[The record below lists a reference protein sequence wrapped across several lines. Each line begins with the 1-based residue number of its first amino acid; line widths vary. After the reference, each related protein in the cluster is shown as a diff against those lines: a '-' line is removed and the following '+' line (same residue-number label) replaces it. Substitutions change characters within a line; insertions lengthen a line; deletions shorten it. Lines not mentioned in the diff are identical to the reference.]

1 MVLAPKSWVPIF
13 KSGAS
18 LTNTQVCDPPG
29 RSITCIPGCTMD
41 STGPVAWCSP
51 TSDGGYCPW
60 KPVSPPGLNDYKN
73 VKFILCKYALAR
85 APCSKS
91 VYTCANSLSWHTDV
105 HFLWVFFMLFSE
117 GYLEDGRNRCGQ
129 KQARR
134 VHSIQRGVT
143 VTVTAKS
150 ELMRDFC
157 SC

>member
-1 MVLAPKSWVPIF
+1 MLLAPKSWVPIF

-18 LTNTQVCDPPG
+18 LTNAQVCDPPG

-85 APCSKS
+85 ASCSKS

-105 HFLWVFFMLFSE
+105 HFLWGVLHVVLRGISRGWSQSMWTKASAESTFHTT
-117 GYLEDGRNRCGQ
+117 
-129 KQARR
+129 RR
-134 VHSIQRGVT
+134 DSHSDRKVGVD
-143 VTVTAKS
+143 A
-150 ELMRDFC
+150 
-157 SC
+157 